1 MVSPP
6 LVRRRQFITL
16 LGGAAIAAPWRGSA
30 QTPSRVYR
38 VGLFNRGTPIADTSG
53 YGKALIRGLEKR
65 GYVLGR
71 NLEFERRGAG
81 GRFDIL
87 PSLLDELVASKV
99 DLIVAFG
106 YPAAFTAKTRSTLPV
121 VVFQTGDP
129 VSTGL
134 VANLARP
141 TGNVTGV
148 SDMATELSPKRLQL
162 LKELVP
168 SLGRVAIIW
177 NAADAGMV
185 LHYQTSDAAARKLG
199 IAIQPFGVREPDDI
213 DRAFEAMARDK
224 PDALL
229 VIAEALTVSNRRR
242 IYEFGTVHNLPVLYE
257 ENGFLIRD
265 GGVMYYGP
273 DDGEMMDRVAA
284 LVDRILKGAKPQDLP
299 FEQPTL
305 FKFVINAKTMKA
317 LGLTVP
323 SSLLARA
330 DEVIE

>member
-6 LVRRRQFITL
+6 PVRRRQFITL
-16 LGGAAIAAPWRGSA
+16 LGGAAIAAPWRSSA

-38 VGLFNRGTPIADTSG
+38 VGLFNLGTPIADTSG

-141 TGNVTGV
+141 AGNVTGV